1 MEEIE
6 ARGRETLSSIRITK
20 HHHACVS
27 VETDTT
33 RLLIDPGQLGPRPSL
48 DGVDAVL
55 VTHGHYDHFNAEL
68 IEQALG
74 RSIPVWL
81 PTDVLHDFGA
91 RELTHEAVAGDS
103 FTIGELTVTVAGGR
117 HAAVHPQILGCLN
130 NAYLIADSV
139 FVTGDD
145 HPAPPGHFDTLVT
158 PIDAPWLRA
167 VDLIR
172 YVNSIRPN
180 QVIGIHEGLLNEYGV
195 SVARHVARSLLSEG
209 ANYSSVPSDGETIDV
224 FQD

>member
-6 ARGRETLSSIRITK
+6 ARDRETLPNIRITK
-20 HHHACVS
+20 HHHACIS

-48 DGVDAVL
+48 NDVDAVL
-55 VTHGHYDHFNAEL
+55 VTHGHFDHFDPKL
-68 IEQALG
+68 VEQATR
-74 RSIPVWL
+74 RSIPIWL
-81 PTDVLHDFGA
+81 PADVLHDFGA

-103 FTIGELTVTVAGGR
+103 FTIGELTVTVAGDR

-139 FVTGDD
+139 FVTGDE
-145 HPAPPGHFDTLVT
+145 HPVPPGYFDTLVT

-180 QVIGIHEGLLNEYGV
+180 QVIGIHDGLLNVHGL
-195 SVARHVARSLLSEG
+195 SVARHVAHSLLNEG
-209 ANYSSVPSDGETIDV
+209 ANYSSVPSDGETVGV